1 MIENRTR
8 QYLSPIL
15 HTFPVIWKKEFEKAD
30 IICFAVMDALYYK
43 AKKIEFK
50 ELLFVVFKN
59 YQGLVNASRNI
70 KGFYDEYPYDKEF
83 YVCVFE
89 IPKDFTNAYRK
100 FLIGKYSQM
109 YSRQQLRQLAI
120 PEIHQGKINNTY
132 LVLTKNHMAI
142 DYYKKEVRRYFDSEA
157 TDNPD
162 EYDIPPLIKQEVINF
177 KGNIQLVKQ
186 LTPLINL

>member
-1 MIENRTR
+1 MIDNRTR

-15 HTFPVIWKKEFEKAD
+15 HTFPVVWKSEFEKAE
-30 IICFAVMDALYYK
+30 IICYAVMDALYYK
-43 AKKIEFK
+43 SKKMEFK

-59 YQGLVNASRNI
+59 HQGLVNASRQI
-70 KGFYDEYPYDKEF
+70 KGYYDEYPHDKEF

-89 IPKDFTNAYRK
+89 IPKDFTNAYRN
-100 FLIGKYSQM
+100 FLKGKYSQM
-109 YSRQQLRQLAI
+109 YSRSQIRQLGI
-120 PEIHQGKINNTY
+120 PEIHQGKMNTTY
-132 LVLTKNHMAI
+132 LVLVKNQMAI
-142 DYYKKEVRRYFDSEA
+142 ENYKKEIRKYFDSEA
-157 TDNPD
+157 TDDPE